1 VNGDVEIIAKV
12 NSITNS
18 NSTAKGG
25 VMIRETL
32 NSNAKNAAVVVSP
45 TTGIRFQNRSTAGG
59 TSVSTTV
66 TGVAAPI
73 WVKLNR
79 TGNVFNAYQSV
90 DGVSWTQV
98 GSTLTLS
105 MTASVYVGLAL
116 TAHTTST
123 ITTSAIS
130 QVTVTKANAAP
141 TVSIT
146 LPANGATFVAPAS
159 VTINANATDDVSISK
174 VEFYNGTSL
183 LNTDNASP
191 YSYTWTGVA
200 AGTYTLKAIAY
211 DNLNVST
218 TSSLITITVNPSSG
232 CTAPQW
238 TVGNTSYVAGTIVK
252 NTVGGTV
259 KKYQCTVAGW
269 CQSTSA
275 FYYEPGNGAA
285 WTDCWTDLGVC
296 TAKFAS
302 SDLSTNSTSSY
313 MEVFP
318 NPSSD
323 KVTVSGSV
331 LVDGIV
337 KISIYNSVGNEMLR
351 KDVSSMNGSYD
362 CELEIVNLPSG
373 IYTIKAN
380 VGDVVM
386 IEKLVVN

>member
-1 VNGDVEIIAKV
+1 
-12 NSITNS
+12 
-18 NSTAKGG
+18 
-25 VMIRETL
+25 
-32 NSNAKNAAVVVSP
+32 
-45 TTGIRFQNRSTAGG
+45 
-59 TSVSTTV
+59 
-66 TGVAAPI
+66 
-73 WVKLNR
+73 
-79 TGNVFNAYQSV
+79 
-90 DGVSWTQV
+90 
-98 GSTLTLS
+98 

-130 QVTVTKANAAP
+130 QVTVKANAAP
-141 TVSIT
+141 TVSLT
-146 LPANGATFVAPAS
+146 SPANNASFAAPA
-159 VTINANATDDVSISK
+159 TITISATATDDGTISK
-174 VEFYNGTSL
+174 VEFYNGTTL
-183 LNTDNASP
+183 LNSDNSSP
-191 YSYTWTGVA
+191 YSYTWSGVGG
-200 AGTYTLKAIAY
+200 GTYTLKAIAY

-218 TSSLITITVNPSSG
+218 TSATRTVTVTTG
-232 CTAPQW
+232 CSAPQW
-238 TVGNTSYVAGTIVK
+238 TAGNTSYAAGTVVK
-252 NTVGGTV
+252 NTVGGIV

-337 KISIYNSVGNEMLR
+337 KISIYNSVGNEILR
-351 KDVSSMNGSYD
+351 KDVSSSNGSYE
-362 CELEIVNLPSG
+362 CEMEIVNLPNG
-373 IYTIKAN
+373 VYTIKAN
-380 VGDVVM
+380 AGDVVL
-386 IEKLVVN
+386 IEKLIIN